1 MAYQNVSTPR
11 IYLNIPEYLASTGTA
26 IHEVFRTLPVN
37 TEFGDEGMPDIP
49 DISSVTLT
57 NPYIALLGHAETSYT
72 IDTYSSDIINGTQTS
87 CGAGFSISKLSARP
101 QSITTTGDVGS
112 IVFGTYFDFP
122 HSPDLSLSLSYDY
135 SGIKEITTKGGNT
148 LSNKLYSAP
157 PKWGAGVGAGELGGN
172 PAIAKSGRRIW
183 DLSFSF
189 LSDSSVFPDN
199 AGLVNLTSTTD
210 TTGSGSADLT
220 LLEDDTIQ
228 RVIHLTQGS
237 HLPFLFQSD
246 NTIGGGSDLPKP
258 DSFAICKFDQ
268 NSFKFEQVANG
279 VYNMKLKIR
288 EVW

>member
-11 IYLNIPEYLASTGTA
+11 IYLNIPEYLASTGGA
-26 IHEVFRTLPVN
+26 IDNVFRTLPVSVSEH
-37 TEFGDEGMPDIP
+37 TTITVP
-49 DISSVTLT
+49 SVAAVTLT
-57 NPYIALLGHAETSYT
+57 NPYIAILGHSVT
-72 IDTYSSDIINGTQTS
+72 IISLAGANVLYGGIINGGYGTIIE
-87 CGAGFSISKLSARP
+87 AGFSIAELDDMPTEISFISGSA
-101 QSITTTGDVGS
+101 GS
-112 IVFGTYFDFP
+112 ILLGTYFDFP

-157 PKWGAGVGAGELGGN
+157 PKCGSLGAWELGGDS
-172 PAIAKSGRRIW
+172 AKAKSGRRIW

-220 LLEDDTIQ
+220 LLADDTIQ

-246 NTIGGGSDLPKP
+246 NSVAKP
-258 DSFAICKFDQ
+258 DSFAICKFDMKE
-268 NSFKFEQVANG
+268 FKFEQVANG